1 MPLTYYLDMLGDEAP
16 NSPEHARAAIE
27 QDILWLPFAD
37 LAILANSTFFF
48 WDLALC
54 GSTGDLSCHVGL
66 SKRLSF
72 LTIARM

>member
-48 WDLALC
+48 GTWHYADRQVICFA
-54 GSTGDLSCHVGL
+54 
-66 SKRLSF
+66 
-72 LTIARM
+72 M